1 MAIAVDVVVIGAGVV
16 GSAVSYEL
24 ARTGLRVAV
33 VDKGAGVGQGS
44 TSASSAIVRFNY
56 STFDGVAVAW
66 ESSLYWAEWADHVE
80 SRTGRALAAL
90 CRTGVVTL
98 DAPVVSVA
106 RTSALFDQ
114 VKVSYE
120 QWDADELRAGVP
132 SLDPGRHWPPKRI
145 DDEAFWAEPEE
156 ELGAMFTPDGG
167 FIDDSMLAAVNLADA
182 ASRRG
187 VRFLF
192 RRTVTEV
199 RRSGD
204 GDRVAGVVLADGDR
218 IDAPVVVNC
227 GGPWST
233 QINALAGIGADFT
246 IPVRPMRQEVH
257 HVTAPPGYNDGDRL
271 GPVVADVD
279 LGIYIRATPGDGM
292 MVGGTEPECD
302 PLEWIT
308 DPEDLNIH
316 PTAARF
322 EAQVTRA
329 ARRFPGLQVPLRPK
343 GIVGVY
349 DVAQDWTPIYDRTEL
364 DGFYV
369 AMGTSG
375 NQFKNAPMAGL
386 MMAALITAVENGH
399 DHDTEPVRYTCRR
412 TGYVVNLG
420 AFSRKRE
427 FNADSSGTVLG

>member
-24 ARTGLRVAV
+24 ARAGLRVVV

-66 ESSLYWAEWADHVE
+66 ESSSYWAEWADHVE
-80 SRTGRALAAL
+80 AGTDAELASL

-98 DAPVVSVA
+98 DAPIVNLE
-106 RTSALFDQ
+106 RISALFDQ
-114 VKVSYE
+114 AKVPYE
-120 QWDADELRAGVP
+120 WWDADDLRARVP
-132 SLDPGRHWPPKRI
+132 GLDPGRHWPPKRI
-145 DDEAFWAEPEE
+145 DDEAFWAEPAG
-156 ELGAMFTPDGG
+156 ELGAIHTPDGG
-167 FIDDSMLAAVNLADA
+167 FVDDPMLATTNLAA
-182 ASRRG
+182 AATRRG

-192 RRTVTEV
+192 RRAVTEV
-199 RRSGD
+199 RRS
-204 GDRVAGVVLADGDR
+204 GDRVAGVVLAGGER
-218 IDAPVVVNC
+218 VDAPVVVNC
-227 GGPWST
+227 AGPWST
-233 QINALAGIGADFT
+233 QVNAVAGIGADFA
-246 IPVRPMRQEVH
+246 IRVRPMRQEVH
-257 HVTAPPGYNDGDRL
+257 HVDAPPGYNDGDRL
-271 GPVVADVD
+271 GPAIADVD
-279 LGIYIRATPGDGM
+279 LGIYMRATPGDGL

-302 PLEWIT
+302 PLEWID

-322 EAQVTRA
+322 EAHVTRA
-329 ARRFPGLQVPLRPK
+329 ARRFPNLRVPLRPK

-349 DVAQDWTPIYDRTEL
+349 DVAEDWTPIYDRTEL

-399 DHDTEPVRYTCRR
+399 DHDAKPVIYTCRR
-412 TGYVVNLG
+412 TGHVVNLG
-420 AFSRKRE
+420 AFSRNRE
-427 FNADSSGTVLG
+427 INADSSGTVLG